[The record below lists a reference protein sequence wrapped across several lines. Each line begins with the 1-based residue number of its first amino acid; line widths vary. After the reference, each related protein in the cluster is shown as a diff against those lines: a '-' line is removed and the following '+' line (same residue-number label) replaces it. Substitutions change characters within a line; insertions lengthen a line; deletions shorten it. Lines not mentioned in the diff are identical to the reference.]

1 LADNIKETEM
11 AKIKVPSPV
20 IDEAVK
26 ETAKQEKL
34 EQLKKEQK
42 IRDRYFR
49 WMAIRNKEKD
59 NT

>member
-1 LADNIKETEM
+1 M

-34 EQLKKEQK
+34 EQLEKEQK

-49 WMAIRNKEKD
+49 WMAMRNKEKD

>member
-1 LADNIKETEM
+1 M